1 MVIQPEQMLFPSHLS
16 EENDYDYVGDCLE
29 HVKMEEKDV
38 PAYQRTDGDV
48 RMEENPAY
56 QRTSGDLRMEEN
68 PAHETAQARIEDGK
82 FTEHMKIGDYYN
94 YY

>member
-38 PAYQRTDGDV
+38 

-56 QRTSGDLRMEEN
+56 QRTSGDVSGLPEN
-68 PAHETAQARIEDGK
+68 
-82 FTEHMKIGDYYN
+82 
-94 YY
+94 